1 MSLILAVTFLTAI
14 LTLLTGFGLGT
25 VLTPVFT
32 IFYDVKLAVLM
43 VAIVHLLNNLFKL
56 YLFRAHVDLSIVRR
70 FGLLSIV
77 GTFIGAMLQAYV
89 SSGPLKTFLGA
100 ALLLLGAAEFLPS
113 GKRPKIPKKVDVIGG
128 FASGLLGG
136 LIGNQGAI
144 RSAYLLNYQI
154 SKETFIAT
162 ATVIASVIDLTRI
175 PLYLVSYHQEIAPR
189 WSNIALVVAVAYC
202 GTLVGK
208 RLLRHVDLGTF
219 KKVVAACLFLLGIGL
234 IFGFI

>member
-1 MSLILAVTFLTAI
+1 MPLIAIVTFVTAI

-56 YLFRAHVDLSIVRR
+56 YLFRAHVDLGIVRR
-70 FGLLSIV
+70 FGVLSIV
-77 GTFIGAMLQAYV
+77 EAFVGAMLQASV
-89 SSGPLKTFLGA
+89 SSGPLKAFLGLA
-100 ALLLLGAAEFLPS
+100 FLLLGAVEFLPS
-113 GKRPKIPKKVDVIGG
+113 GKRPTLPKKVDVIGG

-154 SKETFIAT
+154 TKEQFIAT

-175 PLYLVSYHQEIAPR
+175 PLYLVSYHEQLLTR
-189 WSNIALVVAVAYC
+189 WTDIVPVLAVAYC
-202 GTLVGK
+202 GTLVGTQ
-208 RLLRHVDLGTF
+208 LLKFVDLGTF
-219 KKVVAACLFLLGIGL
+219 KKGVAACVVLLGVGLVLGL
-234 IFGFI
+234 I